1 MTAEKEPLTPE
12 FLEAIWL
19 EDNAQELEEGLSLWP
34 FAVVVVLVLAV
45 AGSLVGFAFYGGR

>member
-1 MTAEKEPLTPE
+1 MTAEKEQLTPE

-19 EDNAQELEEGLSLWP
+19 EENEQELEEGLSLWP